1 MNYGTVPFSRLGGAL
16 FPSRE
21 LGGAEK
27 KEQSV
32 NAFKIHPRPL
42 VKGMK
47 RF

>member
-1 MNYGTVPFSRLGGAL
+1 MGLFRFPVLGGAL